1 MNEGHGE
8 SDGAVLITADMLAP
22 RPAARADGRI
32 DFERGMRRV
41 PPVVLTIIAVN
52 VAVFAWEVGSGAFV
66 DRKALLDA
74 GAAAAGSNL
83 LEAGAP
89 GRAPRFSRG
98 WGGLITPQ
106 FPSGRARP
114 PLRQIYPP

>member
-1 MNEGHGE
+1 
-8 SDGAVLITADMLAP
+8 MLAP
-22 RPAARADGRI
+22 RPAGRADGRI
-32 DFERGMRRV
+32 DFERGMRHV

-83 LEAGAP
+83 LEAGGPARP
-89 GRAPRFSRG
+89 PAFSRG
-98 WGGLITPQ
+98 RRGGGTPAV
-106 FPSGRARP
+106 PPAGSRP
-114 PLRQIYPP
+114 PLPGYIAASHCRPGRGA

>member
-8 SDGAVLITADMLAP
+8 SDEPILITADMLAP

-52 VAVFAWEVGSGAFV
+52 VAVFAWEVGAGAFV

-83 LEAGAP
+83 LEAGALVRAQVFAGEWWRMITAMFLHGGP
-89 GRAPRFSRG
+89 GH
-98 WGGLITPQ
+98 LI
-106 FPSGRARP
+106 G
-114 PLRQIYPP
+114 I

>member
-1 MNEGHGE
+1 MNDGHGGSAGSGGSGG
-8 SDGAVLITADMLAP
+8 SDEPILITADMLAP

-74 GAAAAGSNL
+74 GAAAAGPDL
-83 LEAGAP
+83 PDAGGP
-89 GRAPRFSRG
+89 GRGPGVSG
-98 WGGLITPQ
+98 VQ
-106 FPSGRARP
+106 GRA
-114 PLRQIYPP
+114 